1 MNEVKVSEL
10 MKVSIRRAERRTMK
24 QATHKVKELDKERG
38 RCRALKDCSNK
49 KVAFVMSESLGDIL
63 GVGMHIYLRATSLCR
78 FTVQHRTPKR
88 GALDY
93 CPCRI
98 PAQTWAKL

>member
-1 MNEVKVSEL
+1 MNEVKVKVSEL
-10 MKVSIRRAERRTMK
+10 MKVSVRSAERRTIK
-24 QATHKVKELDKERG
+24 QATHEVKELDKERG
-38 RCRALKDCSNK
+38 RSRTLKENK
-49 KVAFVMSESLGDIL
+49 KAAYMKSESLGDIL
-63 GVGMHIYLRATSLCR
+63 GVAMHIYLRATLLCR